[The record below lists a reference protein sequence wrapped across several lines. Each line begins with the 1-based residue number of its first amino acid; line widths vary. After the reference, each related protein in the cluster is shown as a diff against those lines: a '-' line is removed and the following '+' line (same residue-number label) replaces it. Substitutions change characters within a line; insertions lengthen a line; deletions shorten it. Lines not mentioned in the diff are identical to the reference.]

1 MIKLFVLTPT
11 EDLGPDKMIF
21 VTQSENRGFLEN
33 NKLRVDVNQIPS
45 VR

>member
-1 MIKLFVLTPT
+1 MIKLFVELTPA

-33 NKLRVDVNQIPS
+33 NK
-45 VR
+45 